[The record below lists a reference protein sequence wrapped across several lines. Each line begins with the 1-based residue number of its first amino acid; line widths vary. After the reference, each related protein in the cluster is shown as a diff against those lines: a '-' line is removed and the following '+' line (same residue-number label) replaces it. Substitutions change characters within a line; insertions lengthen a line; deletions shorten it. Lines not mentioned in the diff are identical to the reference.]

1 MKNKIAKN
9 STTWVFIAVCWM
21 AYSFSYIGRLNFSAS
36 MADMTSSGA
45 LLASQAGTVTTGFFI
60 CYGCGQF
67 LSGILGDKISPRY
80 LVFTGLL
87 CSALINL
94 GIFLAPPFWLMVALW
109 SMNGLAQAMLWAPI
123 CKIVSDRV
131 SDDKRRK
138 ACTVLATTMA
148 AGTLFAYILSAVL
161 ISLYGW
167 EASFI
172 CGMAATL
179 FAALVWITVTTKI
192 EHDADKNGIAQED
205 ALPADEDDGE
215 EVPHDEVP
223 TNLVKLFA
231 VSGLAILALAG
242 GVQGV
247 LKDCM
252 STWVPTFITDMFDMG
267 AVISILT
274 GTMLPI
280 AGLFGPYIANKLIVK
295 TRDELYS
302 LFVLFL
308 ISAGS
313 LSLLTLF
320 GRFSLVISIISLAV
334 TYACSLGQNMI
345 IIGNMPMYFYKVG
358 KVSTVTGTLNSFAY
372 VSIAIVNWLT
382 GVLVEKTGWGI
393 VMLLW
398 LLLAVFAAVA
408 TLLAKRRWNK
418 FRRNLF

>member
-1 MKNKIAKN
+1 
-9 STTWVFIAVCWM
+9 
-21 AYSFSYIGRLNFSAS
+21 
-36 MADMTSSGA
+36 MTSSGA

-94 GIFLAPPFWLMVALW
+94 GISLAPPFWLMVALW

>member
-1 MKNKIAKN
+1 
-9 STTWVFIAVCWM
+9 
-21 AYSFSYIGRLNFSAS
+21 
-36 MADMTSSGA
+36 MTSSGA

-94 GIFLAPPFWLMVALW
+94 GISLAPPFWLMVALW

-192 EHDADKNGIAQED
+192 EHDADKNGIAQEV
-205 ALPADEDDGE
+205 ALPADEDNGE

>member
-36 MADMTSSGA
+36 MADMTSSGV

-94 GIFLAPPFWLMVALW
+94 GISLSPPFWLMVALW
-109 SMNGLAQAMLWAPI
+109 SMNGLAQALLWAPI

-131 SDDKRRK
+131 SDDKRQK

-167 EASFI
+167 TASFI

-192 EHDADKNGIAQED
+192 EHDADKNGIVHEAVLSAE
-205 ALPADEDDGE
+205 EEEGE

-223 TNLVKLFA
+223 TNLFKLFA

-345 IIGNMPMYFYKVG
+345 IIGNIPMYFYKVG
-358 KVSTVTGTLNSFAY
+358 KVSTVTGTLNS
-372 VSIAIVNWLT
+372 VSYISTAAVSWLT
-382 GVLVEKTGWGI
+382 GVLVEKTGWGM

-398 LLLAVFAAVA
+398 LLLAVFAAGA

>member
-1 MKNKIAKN
+1 
-9 STTWVFIAVCWM
+9 
-21 AYSFSYIGRLNFSAS
+21 
-36 MADMTSSGA
+36 
-45 LLASQAGTVTTGFFI
+45 
-60 CYGCGQF
+60 
-67 LSGILGDKISPRY
+67 
-80 LVFTGLL
+80 
-87 CSALINL
+87 
-94 GIFLAPPFWLMVALW
+94 
-109 SMNGLAQAMLWAPI
+109 
-123 CKIVSDRV
+123 
-131 SDDKRRK
+131 
-138 ACTVLATTMA
+138 
-148 AGTLFAYILSAVL
+148 
-161 ISLYGW
+161 
-167 EASFI
+167 
-172 CGMAATL
+172 
-179 FAALVWITVTTKI
+179 
-192 EHDADKNGIAQED
+192 
-205 ALPADEDDGE
+205 
-215 EVPHDEVP
+215 
-223 TNLVKLFA
+223 
-231 VSGLAILALAG
+231 
-242 GVQGV
+242 
-247 LKDCM
+247 M

-372 VSIAIVNWLT
+372 VSIAVVNWLT

>member
-1 MKNKIAKN
+1 MKKKIAKN
-9 STTWVFIAVCWM
+9 STAWVFIAVCWM

-36 MADMTSSGA
+36 MADMTSSGV
-45 LLASQAGTVTTGFFI
+45 LLASQAGAVTTGFFI

-67 LSGILGDKISPRY
+67 LSGMLGDKISPRY
-80 LVFTGLL
+80 LVFTGLA

-94 GIFLAPPFWLMVALW
+94 CISFAPPFWAMILLW
-109 SMNGLAQAMLWAPI
+109 SMNGLFQALLWAPI
-123 CKIVSDRV
+123 CKIVSDRLT
-131 SDDKRRK
+131 SEKRQK
-138 ACTVLATTMA
+138 ACTILATTMA

-167 EASFI
+167 TASFR

-179 FAALVWITVTTKI
+179 FAAAVWMIVITKI
-192 EHDADKNGIAQED
+192 EHDADKNGIVEESA
-205 ALPADEDDGE
+205 APAVEDDEE

-223 TNLVKLFA
+223 TNLFKLFA
-231 VSGLAILALAG
+231 VSGLAMLAIAG

-252 STWVPTFITDMFDMG
+252 STWVPTFITDMFDVG

-280 AGLFGPYIANKLIVK
+280 AGLFGPYIANRLIVK

-308 ISAGS
+308 VSAGS
-313 LSLLTLF
+313 LSLLALF
-320 GRFSLVISIISLAV
+320 GRFSLVVSIITLAV

-345 IIGNMPMYFYKVG
+345 IIGNIPMYFHKVG
-358 KVSTVTGTLNSFAY
+358 KVSTVTGTLNS
-372 VSIAIVNWLT
+372 VSYIITAAVSWII
-382 GVLVEKTGWGI
+382 GVLVEKTGWGV
-393 VMLLW
+393 VMVMW
-398 LLLAVFAAVA
+398 LILAVLAAVA
-408 TLLAKRRWNK
+408 TLFAKRRWNK

>member
-1 MKNKIAKN
+1 
-9 STTWVFIAVCWM
+9 
-21 AYSFSYIGRLNFSAS
+21 
-36 MADMTSSGA
+36 MTSSGA

-67 LSGILGDKISPRY
+67 FSGILGDKISPRY

-205 ALPADEDDGE
+205 ALPADEDNGE

>member
-1 MKNKIAKN
+1 
-9 STTWVFIAVCWM
+9 
-21 AYSFSYIGRLNFSAS
+21 
-36 MADMTSSGA
+36 MTSSGA

-94 GIFLAPPFWLMVALW
+94 GISLAPPFWLMVALW

-205 ALPADEDDGE
+205 ALPADEDNGE

-372 VSIAIVNWLT
+372 VSIAVVNWLT